1 MRLRYKRKLQT
12 FLILIL
18 AYVFL
23 LILFLDKIKDFL
35 TGVINNIYDNQ
46 GVPNDLSTQI
56 TLASMIVTYLLF
68 WFLSNI
74 LEKNISDPARKI
86 ADNMNLVSS
95 GNLDVQMEVKDSF
108 EFAEM
113 EEAFNNMVLKLKEA
127 QNIREQNEEQNRQL
141 YAGIAHDLKT
151 PMTMVMGYARLLK
164 EKDIPEDE
172 RNHYLTII
180 EQQIRAANVQLEDML
195 EYAKY
200 GSTDYKIFPEEGN
213 ISGLLRG
220 ILADMFYR
228 FEDRKIIL
236 EPDIPDKVICSY
248 DTEQM
253 KRIFTNLINNAIRH
267 NPENTTLKISVKEEN
282 DVVISFSD
290 NGPFLQD
297 DLKDHI
303 FEPYKKGKSGGSG
316 LGLSVAKRIAELH
329 GGSLEYIENTD
340 DGYKS
345 FVVTLPL
352 KKDLER

>member
-1 MRLRYKRKLQT
+1 MRLKYKRKLQT
-12 FLILIL
+12 FLIIIL

-23 LILFLDKIKDFL
+23 LILFIDKIREFL
-35 TGVINNIYDNQ
+35 MGVIDGLYGGQ
-46 GVPNDLSTQI
+46 GMSKDLGTQI
-56 TLASMIVTYLLF
+56 TMASMIVTYLLF
-68 WFLSNI
+68 WGLSNI
-74 LEKNISDPARKI
+74 LEKNISEPARKI

-113 EEAFNNMVLKLKEA
+113 EEAFNHMVLKLKEA
-127 QNIREQNEEQNRQL
+127 QSIREQNEEQNRQL

-164 EKDIPEDE
+164 EEDISEDD

-180 EQQIRAANVQLEDML
+180 EQQIKAANVQLEDML

-213 ISGLLRG
+213 IAGFLRG

-228 FEDRKIIL
+228 FEDRKMIL
-236 EPDIPDKVICSY
+236 EPEIPDRVICKY

-253 KRIFTNLINNAIRH
+253 KRVFTNLINNAIRH
-267 NPENTTLKISVKEEN
+267 NPENTTFRVSIKEEN
-282 DVVISFSD
+282 GVIISFSD
-290 NGPFLQD
+290 DGPFLEE
-297 DLKDHI
+297 DLKEHI

-316 LGLSVAKRIAELH
+316 LGLSVAKRIVELH
-329 GGSLEYIENTD
+329 GGSLEYNENSD

-352 KKDLER
+352 EWM